1 MANAKNNGNDLNW
14 DQLTGRER
22 IICDSQNGS
31 VNLAGKRVLVTG
43 AAGFIGGALAKAIS
57 LSAPEQLVLLDSSE
71 QGLYEME
78 RSPMRDKEASRT
90 ATVLG
95 NICDPYLLP
104 AVFQQ
109 YKPQIIF
116 HAAAFKHVPIMER
129 NPFAAIANNALGTY
143 DLAKVVASHGCEQM
157 ILVSTDK
164 AADPL
169 SLMGASKRIAEMIL
183 LTPQSGLTRRK
194 VVRLGN
200 VLGSPGSVVPIFL
213 DQIASGG
220 AVTVTH
226 ADARRYFMTDREAAD
241 ALVCATS
248 SEFGDGVFIPQLGE
262 PIRILDLAMRLIET
276 RKQELH
282 NTPKILFT
290 ALRPGDKLEEVLISQ
305 SESWGEETLT
315 NYAENTLRP
324 VVSPVIPA
332 KDLDDAM
339 DDLRSSLQRRD
350 LHDMLRT
357 VLRLV
362 PEYQPSELISA
373 HLNATS
379 VEVNS

>member
-1 MANAKNNGNDLNW
+1 MANANNNRNDLNW
-14 DQLTGRER
+14 DQLTRREE
-22 IICDSQNGS
+22 IVCDSQDGS

-43 AAGFIGGALAKAIS
+43 AAGFIGGALAKVIL
-57 LSAPEQLVLLDSSE
+57 LSAPERLVLLDASE

-78 RSPMRDKEASRT
+78 RSLVRDREASCT
-90 ATVLG
+90 AIVLG

-183 LTPQSGLTRRK
+183 LTPQSGLARRK

-220 AVTVTH
+220 PVTVTH
-226 ADARRYFMTDREAAD
+226 PNARRYFMTDREGAD
-241 ALVCATS
+241 ALVSATS
-248 SEFGDGVFIPQLGE
+248 SEFGDGVFVPRLGE
-262 PIRILDLAMRLIET
+262 PIRILDLAMHLIET
-276 RKQELH
+276 HKQELH
-282 NTPKILFT
+282 NTPEIVFT
-290 ALRPGDKLEEVLISQ
+290 ALRPGDKLEEVLVSQ
-305 SESWGEETLT
+305 RESWGEEILT

-324 VVSPVIPA
+324 VVSPVIQA

-350 LHDMLRT
+350 LHDMLCT

>member
-1 MANAKNNGNDLNW
+1 MANANNNGNDLNW
-14 DQLTGRER
+14 DQLTGRGK
-22 IICDSQNGS
+22 IVCDSQSGS
-31 VNLAGKRVLVTG
+31 ANLAGKRVLVTG

-57 LSAPEQLVLLDSSE
+57 VSAPEQLVLLDASE

-78 RSPMRDKEASRT
+78 RSLMRDREASRT

-104 AVFQQ
+104 ALFQQ
-109 YKPQIIF
+109 YKPQIVF
-116 HAAAFKHVPIMER
+116 HAAAFKHVPIMEK

-143 DLAKVVASHGCEQM
+143 DLAKTAASHGCEQM

-183 LTPQSGLTRRK
+183 LAPQSGLARRK

-213 DQIASGG
+213 DQIVSGG
-220 AVTVTH
+220 PVTVTH
-226 ADARRYFMTDREAAD
+226 PNARRYFMTGREAAN
-241 ALVCATS
+241 ALLSAAS
-248 SEFGDGVFIPQLGE
+248 SEFGDGVFVPQLGE
-262 PIRILDLAMRLIET
+262 PIRILDLAMHLIEAC
-276 RKQELH
+276 KQEFH
-282 NTPKILFT
+282 NTPQIVIT
-290 ALRPGDKLEEVLISQ
+290 TLRPGDKLEEVLISQ
-305 SESWGEETLT
+305 RESWGEE
-315 NYAENTLRP
+315 AVAKKGENTLRP
-324 VVSPVIPA
+324 VVSPGIPA
-332 KDLDDAM
+332 KALDDAM
-339 DDLRSSLQRRD
+339 DDLRRSLQRRD
-350 LHDMLRT
+350 FHDMLRT

-373 HLNATS
+373 HLNATA
-379 VEVNS
+379 VGVNS

>member
-1 MANAKNNGNDLNW
+1 MANANNNENDLNW
-14 DQLTGRER
+14 DHLTGRVSAV
-22 IICDSQNGS
+22 CDLQGVSA
-31 VNLAGKRVLVTG
+31 NLAGKRVLVTG

-57 LSAPEQLVLLDSSE
+57 LSAPEQLVLLDASE

-78 RSPMRDKEASRT
+78 RSLVRDGEVSHT
-90 ATVLG
+90 VTVLG

-104 AVFQQ
+104 ALFQQ

-116 HAAAFKHVPIMER
+116 HAAAFKHVPIMEK

-143 DLAKVVASHGCEQM
+143 DLVKTAASHGCEQM

-183 LTPQSGLTRRK
+183 LAPQNGLARRK

-220 AVTVTH
+220 PITVTH
-226 ADARRYFMTDREAAD
+226 PNARRYFMTDREAAN
-241 ALVCATS
+241 ALLSATS
-248 SEFGDGVFIPQLGE
+248 SEFGDGVFVPQLGE
-262 PIRILDLAMRLIET
+262 PIRILDLAMRVIET
-276 RKQELH
+276 RKHELH
-282 NTPKILFT
+282 NTPEIVFT
-290 ALRPGDKLEEVLISQ
+290 ALRPGDKLEEVLIAQ
-305 SESWGEETLT
+305 RESWGEETLT
-315 NYAENTLRP
+315 NYAENILRR
-324 VVSPVIPA
+324 VVSPLIPA

-339 DDLRSSLQRRD
+339 NDLRSSLQPRD

-362 PEYQPSELISA
+362 PEYQPSEVISA
-373 HLNATS
+373 QLNATA
-379 VEVNS
+379 VGVNW